1 MRCSCFEMTKQALY
15 TLARLRLYSPCWNYF
30 NLLTFA
36 MYIIGIAGGTASG
49 KTTVVKEIVNS
60 LPKGQ
65 VVVIPQD
72 SYYKDS
78 SHVPV
83 EERQYINFDH
93 PDAFDWDLLV
103 QQLAQ
108 LRNGEP
114 IDQPTYS
121 YITCTRQPETI
132 HIEPR
137 KVIII
142 EGIMTLVSKELRDLM
157 DLKIFVD
164 APDDERLIRLI
175 RRDIVERGRTPEMV
189 LSRYERIVKA
199 MHDEFIE
206 PTKKFADILIPQGGN
221 NQKAIK
227 ALQMAIQYFI
237 GNDSDV

>member
-1 MRCSCFEMTKQALY
+1 
-15 TLARLRLYSPCWNYF
+15 
-30 NLLTFA
+30 

-60 LPKGQ
+60 LPAGE

-83 EERQYINFDH
+83 ENRQFINFDH
-93 PDAFDWDLLV
+93 PDAFDWELMV
-103 QQLAQ
+103 EQLSM
-108 LRNGEP
+108 LREGKN

-137 KVIII
+137 KIIII
-142 EGIMTLVSKELRDLM
+142 EGIMALVNPELRELM

-164 APDDERLIRLI
+164 AEADDRLIRLI

-206 PTKKFADILIPQGGN
+206 PTKKYADIIIPQGGN
-221 NQKAIK
+221 NEKAIK
-227 ALQMAIQYFI
+227 ALQMAIQFFL
-237 GNDSDV
+237 DK

>member
-1 MRCSCFEMTKQALY
+1 MLEL
-15 TLARLRLYSPCWNYF
+15 F

>member
-1 MRCSCFEMTKQALY
+1 
-15 TLARLRLYSPCWNYF
+15 
-30 NLLTFA
+30 

-60 LPKGQ
+60 LPEGQ

-237 GNDSDV
+237 GNDSDA

>member
-1 MRCSCFEMTKQALY
+1 
-15 TLARLRLYSPCWNYF
+15 
-30 NLLTFA
+30 

-60 LPKGQ
+60 LPNGE

-78 SHVPV
+78 SHVPA

-103 QQLAQ
+103 EQITM
-108 LRNGEP
+108 LRQGKA

-121 YITCTRQPETI
+121 YITSTRQPETV
-132 HIEPR
+132 HIEPS

-142 EGIMTLVSKELRDLM
+142 EGIMALVSPQLRELM

-164 APDDERLIRLI
+164 AADDDRLMRLI
-175 RRDIVERGRTPEMV
+175 RRDIVERGRTAEMV
-189 LSRYERIVKA
+189 LSRYEHIVKA
-199 MHDEFIE
+199 MHEEFIE
-206 PTKKFADILIPQGGN
+206 PTKKYADIIIPQGGTN
-221 NQKAIK
+221 EKAIK

-237 GNDSDV
+237 NK

>member
-1 MRCSCFEMTKQALY
+1 
-15 TLARLRLYSPCWNYF
+15 
-30 NLLTFA
+30 

-60 LPKGQ
+60 LPAGE

-83 EERQYINFDH
+83 EKRQFINFDH
-93 PDAFDWDLLV
+93 PDAFDWELMV
-103 QQLAQ
+103 EQLSM
-108 LRNGEP
+108 LRKGES

-121 YITCTRQPETI
+121 YITCTRQPETV

-137 KVIII
+137 KIIII
-142 EGIMTLVSKELRDLM
+142 EGIMALVSPELRELM

-164 APDDERLIRLI
+164 AEADDRLIRLI

-206 PTKKFADILIPQGGN
+206 PTKKYADIIIPQGGSN
-221 NQKAIK
+221 EKAIK
-227 ALQMAIQYFI
+227 ALQMAIQFFL
-237 GNDSDV
+237 DKSEAA